1 MNNQKK
7 QKKENTTFRKF
18 LKFSGIGVQLGVMMF
33 LASKLGNLVDEY
45 YQFKKPWI
53 TLLFIILALVIFV
66 MNLMRQ
72 LNKLNNE

>member
-1 MNNQKK
+1 
-7 QKKENTTFRKF
+7 
-18 LKFSGIGVQLGVMMF
+18 MF